1 MAVSPTISV
10 VIMGENETDKAARDS
25 EKRDFAADQRDDMA
39 ADRDV
44 AADTRDDIAD
54 EREHLAD
61 DREAEL
67 DGRERQLDSRGHALG
82 APPLHTPKEAASETL
97 QRENAETLRE
107 AAHQQHD
114 DRGFEQHAED
124 VARENVKKGRK
135 RHE

>member
-1 MAVSPTISV
+1 MS
-10 VIMGENETDKAARDS
+10 ENEIDEAAADAG
-25 EKRDFAADQRDDMA
+25 KRAFAADQRDDIA
-39 ADRDV
+39 AERDA

-67 DGRERQLDSRGHALG
+67 DGRKRQLDSRGQALG
-82 APPLHTPKEAASETL
+82 APLLQTPKEDSSETL
-97 QRENAETLRE
+97 QRANAGTLRE
-107 AAHQQHD
+107 AAHHQRD

-124 VARENVKKGRK
+124 DARENVKKARK